1 MIGRAPVAAIVALGI
16 TQNIGYGTLYYSF
29 SILAPDMVAHFA
41 WSSEWIFGALSV
53 ALLIGGLT
61 APWLGGFFDRIGAG
75 RVMTIGS
82 AVAAAALLACAYA
95 PGRTSYVAA
104 LIAIEVAA
112 NLVQYGAAFAFLVQL
127 RPVVASRSI
136 TYLTL
141 IAGFASTMFWPITTA
156 LHAQMSWQNVY
167 VVFAALNLFICLPI
181 HAWLSHGAVMQRRIA
196 KIASPRVEGIL
207 PSERRRLGFLLMVTG
222 FSLMSLSGSA
232 VLVHMVPLLSGLGL
246 GTTAALVGTLFGPS
260 QVASRLINM
269 MFGKNLAPLHLALLA
284 ALLMPGGLLIL
295 LLLAPSVPGAMIFA
309 MIFGMGNGLLSIVT
323 GTLPLHLFGSD
334 PVRACAVRFG
344 AGYGSDRHSGI
355 ADYLRNAELPR
366 DRDVRVDPGR
376 AAAKPHCRHRKMKSR
391 GPARTVPHRQINSGV
406 VEHGAEVGALLR
418 RGLYVSEQRC
428 ETGGQRLAGGFTA
441 ARRCSAKRAAEQ
453 LMSGTRS

>member
-1 MIGRAPVAAIVALGI
+1 MSGRIPVTAIVALGI

-29 SILAPDMVAHFA
+29 SILAPDMAAHFA
-41 WSSEWIFGALSV
+41 WSTEWIFGALSV

-61 APWLGGFFDRIGAG
+61 APWLGGLFDRIGAG

-82 AVAAAALLACAYA
+82 AVAATALLACAYA

-127 RPVVASRSI
+127 RPEVAARSI
-136 TYLTL
+136 AHLTL
-141 IAGFASTMFWPITTA
+141 IAGFASTMFWPITAA
-156 LHAQMSWQNVY
+156 LQALMSWQNVY
-167 VVFAALNLFICLPI
+167 VIFAALNLFICLPI
-181 HAWLSHGAVMQRRIA
+181 HAWLSHGAVRKTA

-207 PSERRRLGFLLMVTG
+207 PSERRRLGFLLMVAG
-222 FSLMSLSGSA
+222 FSLMSLSSSA

-269 MFGKNLAPLHLALLA
+269 MFGKNLAALHLALFA
-284 ALLMPGGLLIL
+284 ALLIPGGMLIL

-334 PVRACAVRFG
+334 
-344 AGYGSDRHSGI
+344 GYG
-355 ADYLRNAELPR
+355 
-366 DRDVRVDPGR
+366 
-376 AAAKPHCRHRKMKSR
+376 K
-391 GPARTVPHRQINSGV
+391 RQ
-406 VEHGAEVGALLR
+406 
-418 RGLYVSEQRC
+418 
-428 ETGGQRLAGGFTA
+428 GQMMA
-441 ARRCSAKRAAEQ
+441 ARLILSAIAPFVLALAMAQIGIPASLAICATLSCLAIVMFGLILVMQR
-453 LMSGTRS
+453 MSRTAVSAG